1 MKTFRVYMCINIYT
15 YKHLF
20 IQVLSVI
27 LIFMFKWI
35 NITGYV
41 LCICDTQFQRLQIDL
56 LCVSFQHL
64 CIDILYVLFELSCE
78 GEYIVKYMDNK
89 SLDNIK

>member
-1 MKTFRVYMCINIYT
+1 MYCAYVILSFNT
-15 YKHLF
+15 YKYDIH
-20 IQVLSVI
+20 V
-27 LIFMFKWI
+27 
-35 NITGYV
+35 
-41 LCICDTQFQRLQIDL
+41 

-64 CIDILYVLFELSCE
+64 CIDVLYVLFELSCE